1 MMKIQEQLAAL
12 LPGVE
17 ISEEFVAKL
26 TASIEAT
33 VAQRVDE
40 QTVEIKKLAEEKE
53 KEHQTQLQEVTD
65 KANAYAEY
73 VVEEMTKKVEDYC
86 EYVVEQFVEDNRAK
100 LVETEEYCRMAKT
113 LRSIKEAFE
122 TNYFQVNNVEP
133 ATQAIADQLAEAR
146 SEHNKLFE
154 QHRTLKRQV
163 EEYSKYVESENRRAV
178 FESVTADLADTQKER
193 LTRLIQAAE
202 FPTLDAYSQGLKYMV
217 EEIGSNKALITEVN
231 PVSDRGTENDK
242 SPTSSVD
249 DRMKAYLERL

>member
-1 MMKIQEQLAAL
+1 MNIKEQLATL

-17 ISEEFVAKL
+17 ISEEFVSKL

-40 QTVEIKKLAEEKE
+40 QTAKIKQLADEQKEEIEN
-53 KEHQTQLQEVTD
+53 QLKEVTD

-100 LVETEEYCRMAKT
+100 LVETEEYCRMAKV

-122 TNYFQVNNVEP
+122 TNFFQVNNIEP
-133 ATQAIADQLAEAR
+133 ATQALADQLAEAR
-146 SEHNKLFE
+146 IEHNKLFE
-154 QHRTLKRQV
+154 QHRNLKRQL
-163 EEYSKYVESENRRAV
+163 EEYSAYVEEENRKAV

-193 LTRLIQAAE
+193 LARLIKTAE
-202 FPTLDAYSQGLKYMV
+202 FPTIESYREGLNYMV
-217 EEIGSNKALITEVN
+217 EEITTAKSLITEV
-231 PVSDRGTENDK
+231 
-242 SPTSSVD
+242 SPHKHEDANLVFPPSSTSVD
-249 DRMKAYLERL
+249 DRMKAYLARL